1 MKTFDL
7 FKKKSSRRVGLDI
20 GSDNLKVVEIEIAD
34 KASNII
40 NMGIKNIQGLDPA
53 GIPKA
58 IKDLLREANISTK
71 EVNISIAGENVVARY
86 LSLPK
91 MAPDELR
98 KAMEFQIEDHIPF
111 KADEVYTDYKIIG
124 DDPKSKNRMQV
135 FLVAAKKELI
145 EAKSK
150 LIQEAGLK
158 AQVITMDAL
167 AIKNTLYFNYSGPSS
182 ENNAN
187 IAILNIGN
195 KTTNIII
202 TKNKTPYFVRD
213 VRFGGETI
221 GFLLKTKLNID
232 QAKAEELKRDM
243 HDVSAEVKQMVKLSL
258 TNLLNEIFAS
268 FDFYENLTE
277 QRINQVY
284 LAGGFSQFSE
294 LKEFLGGYLNL
305 EPIFINPFQKFNLNS
320 KLSSQ
325 AAQAGP
331 VLFSVAAGLALEE
344 L

>member
-1 MKTFDL
+1 MKTFDF

-20 GSDNLKVVEIEIAD
+20 GSDNLKAVEIEVND
-34 KASNII
+34 KAAKII
-40 NMGIKNIQGLDPA
+40 NLGMKNIQDIDA
-53 GIPKA
+53 AHIPRA
-58 IKDLLREANISTK
+58 IKDLLK
-71 EVNISIAGENVVARY
+71 EINVSEKKVNISISGENVVARY
-86 LSLPK
+86 LSLPR
-91 MAPDELR
+91 MAPEELK

-111 KADEVYTDYKIIG
+111 KAEEVYTDYRIIG
-124 DDPKSKNRMQV
+124 DDPRSKNRMQV
-135 FLVAAKKELI
+135 FLVAARKELI

-150 LIQEAGLK
+150 LVQEAGLK
-158 AQVITMDAL
+158 AQVVTMDAL
-167 AIKNTLYFNYSGPSS
+167 AIKNTLYFNYPQQ
-182 ENNAN
+182 NDAN

-221 GFLLKTKLNID
+221 SFLLKTKLNLDSI
-232 QAKAEELKRDM
+232 QAEKLKLDM
-243 HDVSAEVKQMVKLSL
+243 RDVSAEVKQMVKLSL

-277 QRINQVY
+277 QRIDQVY
-284 LAGGFSQFSE
+284 LTGGFSQFSG

-305 EPIFINPFQKFNLNS
+305 EPIFINPFQGFGLPPRFS
-320 KLSSQ
+320 PEASQ
-325 AAQAGP
+325 ADSAF
-331 VLFSVAAGLALEE
+331 FSVAIGLAMEE